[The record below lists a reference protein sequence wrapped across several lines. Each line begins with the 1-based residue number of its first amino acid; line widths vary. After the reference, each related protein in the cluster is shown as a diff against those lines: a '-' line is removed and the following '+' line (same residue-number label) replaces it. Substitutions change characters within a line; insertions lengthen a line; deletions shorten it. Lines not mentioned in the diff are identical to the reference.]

1 MPSLTQDQ
9 EERLAQ
15 RLIQVRRE
23 LHQQPE
29 LSNEEFQTTDK
40 LRRWLAEAGIT
51 VLDLPLQ
58 TGLIAEIGSGR
69 GPVVAIRADIDALPI
84 EEDTGLPFSS
94 VIPGRMHACGHDFHT
109 AGILGAAYLLKAQ
122 ESELAGTVRILFQP
136 AEETGHGA
144 IAVLES
150 GGLRGVDA
158 IFGLHNNPD
167 LPAGSFGTR
176 SGALTAGVDRFVIT
190 VLGKGG
196 HAAQP
201 ERGQDTIV
209 TAAQIITSLQT
220 IASRLT
226 SAVESVVVSV
236 TRIQGGNTWNVL
248 PGVVE
253 LEGTVRTHNEA
264 IRLAVPRQIKQII
277 NGVAAAAGAEAQL
290 EWIPGPP
297 ATVNDP
303 RWAGFAAATAA
314 RLGLTVFE
322 LDPQMGGEDFAFYLQ
337 QLPGAFVNIG
347 TEGEFGL
354 HHPRFDVD
362 ESALLPT
369 AWYFAELATAALK
382 ELGN

>member
-1 MPSLTQDQ
+1 MSLLSKDQ
-9 EERLAQ
+9 EQQLAK

-29 LSNEEFQTTDK
+29 LSNEEFRTTEK
-40 LRRWLAEAGIT
+40 LRGWLNEAGIT

-58 TGLIAEIGSGR
+58 TGLVAEIGSGQ
-69 GPVVAIRADIDALPI
+69 GPLVAIRADIDALPI
-84 EEDTGLPFSS
+84 EEATGLPFSS
-94 VIPGRMHACGHDFHT
+94 DIPGKMHACGHDFHT
-109 AGILGAAYLLKAQ
+109 AGILGAAYLLKAR
-122 ESELAGTVRILFQP
+122 ESGLPGTVRVLFQP

-150 GGLRGVDA
+150 GGLSGVEA

-176 SGALTAGVDRFVIT
+176 SGALTAGVDRFIIT
-190 VLGKGG
+190 ILGKGG

-226 SAVESVVVSV
+226 GATESVVVSV

-264 IRLAVPRQIKQII
+264 IRQAVPRQIRQII
-277 NGVAAAAGAEAQL
+277 AGVAAAAGAEAQL
-290 EWIPGPP
+290 DWIPGPP

-303 RWAGFAAATAA
+303 RWAEFAKDTAA
-314 RLGLTVFE
+314 GLGLTVFD
-322 LDPQMGGEDFAFYLQ
+322 LGPQMGGEDFAFYLQ

-347 TEGEFGL
+347 TGGDYGH

-362 ESALLPT
+362 ESALVPT
-369 AWYFAELATAALK
+369 AQYFAELAAAALQ
-382 ELGN
+382 ELGA